1 MKPPIWI
8 IVLHKVATTSCES
21 LTSERCLWNKLNEIV
36 YYEHRRHQGLV
47 RGARRADIIIAFTQ
61 DG

>member
-36 YYEHRRHQGLV
+36 YYGHRRHRNSV
-47 RGARRADIIIAFTQ
+47 RRMGRVDIKIAFTQ